1 METGER
7 VETLQAQ
14 PERWVNLT
22 GSDGKTKARLN
33 LDTGEL
39 VIRDR
44 GTYHKWPLSALL
56 TGIPAQAQGTDE
68 VLQSP

>member
-1 METGER
+1 MGETD
-7 VETLQAQ
+7 TMQMQAQ
-14 PERWVNLT
+14 TERWVNLT

-44 GTYHKWPLSALL
+44 GAYHKWPLRTLL
-56 TGIPAQAQGTDE
+56 PCTPAQETDT
-68 VLQSP
+68 LLHPR